1 MSHRRVLPSRLH
13 LEPLRVVNKI
23 LQILVLEDVSADVIL
38 INHELRRGG
47 FDFQSTRVETRDD
60 FIQEIERNP
69 PDVILSDHGLPAFD
83 GFSALAIAKDKCP
96 DTPFI
101 FVTGSMGEEV
111 AIDSLR
117 SGATDYVLK
126 ARLPNLAPAVQ
137 RALRL
142 ADERARRKQAEKELR
157 ASEERFRL
165 LVEGVEDY
173 AIYMLD
179 PIGRVVIWNIGAE
192 RIFGHMPREIIGRK
206 FNRFYPPEDRELGK
220 PEQALVTATAEGRC
234 QEEGWQ
240 IRRDGSRFWAISAIT
255 ALRDEKGKLS
265 GFSVIKRD
273 ISKRKAAEDEIR
285 RLNTGLEKRVEERTA
300 ELREAYH
307 EMEAFSYSVSHDL
320 RSPLIHISGFAE
332 LLLSDSGEALDD
344 KAREY
349 LNTIINST
357 KRMGRMIDDL
367 LAFSRTSRAELH
379 KVRVDM
385 TEIVNSV
392 MSDLRHE
399 MRDRKITWLIDE
411 QLPEVLGDPFL
422 LRQVMFNL
430 ISNAL
435 KYTRRREE
443 ARIEV
448 GATKADH
455 EVLFFVHDNG
465 VGFDMEYAGKLFGV
479 FQRLHSTSDFEG
491 TGIGLA
497 NVRSIIKRHGG
508 RTWAESAVEE
518 GATFYFSLPDGTKK
532 TPTVDESGS
541 SQSAGGE

>member
-1 MSHRRVLPSRLH
+1 M
-13 LEPLRVVNKI
+13 NKI

-47 FDFQSTRVETRDD
+47 FDFQSTRVETRED

-83 GFSALAIAKDKCP
+83 GFSALSIAKDKCP

-142 ADERARRKQAEKELR
+142 ADERARRKQAERELR

-179 PIGRVVIWNIGAE
+179 PIGRVVTWNVGAE

-206 FNRFYPPEDRELGK
+206 FNRFYPPQDRELGK
-220 PEQALVTATAEGRC
+220 PEQALVTATAEGRF

-240 IRRDGSRFWAISAIT
+240 IKKDGSRLWAVSVIT

-300 ELREAYH
+300 ELQEAYH

-332 LLLSDSGEALDD
+332 LLLSDSGEMLDD

-357 KRMGRMIDDL
+357 KRMGKMIDDL

-379 KVRVDM
+379 KVRVSM

-392 MSDLRHE
+392 MSDLHHDV
-399 MRDRKITWLIDE
+399 RDRKITWLIDE
-411 QLPEVLGDPFL
+411 QLPDVQGDPFL

-430 ISNAL
+430 VSNAL
-435 KYTRRREE
+435 KYTRKREE
-443 ARIEV
+443 ARIEI

-455 EVLFFVHDNG
+455 EILFFVHDNG
-465 VGFDMEYAGKLFGV
+465 VGFDMDYAGKLFGV
-479 FQRLHSTSDFEG
+479 FQRLHSASEFEG

-508 RTWAESAVEE
+508 RTWAESAVDE

-532 TPTVDESGS
+532 APIPAEEPS
-541 SQSAGGE
+541 STTSTTDSEG